1 MRPIKEVILLTAKF
15 DQLVKQLRILPGV
28 GQKSAQRMAL
38 HLLTKKRPQGIA
50 LAQALDDAMRDIV
63 ECQRCHSFSD
73 DHICPLCQDPRRDD
87 SVLCVVESAAD
98 VMAIEQTAGYRGR
111 YFVLGGHL
119 SPIDGINADD
129 LNIAQLVWR
138 VTQEPIDELIIATGT
153 TVEGQTTA
161 HFISEAVSRHVRK
174 VTRLAQ
180 GIPMGGELE
189 YLDSMTL
196 GQALQ
201 NRSFL

>member
-1 MRPIKEVILLTAKF
+1 MLTAKF
-15 DQLVKQLRILPGV
+15 DQLVKQLRVLPGV

-38 HLLTKKRPQGIA
+38 HLLSKKRPQGMA
-50 LAQALDDAMRDIV
+50 LAQALDEAMREIV

-73 DHICPLCQDPRRDD
+73 ESICPLCQDPRRDNTQ
-87 SVLCVVESAAD
+87 LCVVETAAD
-98 VMAIEQTAGYRGR
+98 VMAIEQTAGYRGL

-119 SPIDGINADD
+119 SPIDGISADD
-129 LNIAQLVWR
+129 LNIDQLVWR
-138 VTQEPIDELIIATGT
+138 EPVDELILATGT

-161 HFISEAVSRHVRK
+161 HFISEAASRHVKK

-180 GIPMGGELE
+180 GVPMGGELE

>member
-1 MRPIKEVILLTAKF
+1 MLTAKF
-15 DQLVKQLRILPGV
+15 DQLVNQLRVLPGV

-50 LAQALDDAMRDIV
+50 LAHALDDAMRGIK
-63 ECQRCHSFSD
+63 ECQRCHSLSD
-73 DHICPLCQDPRRDD
+73 EEVCPLCQDPRRDD
-87 SVLCVVESAAD
+87 SQLCVVETAAD
-98 VMAIEQTAGYRGR
+98 VMAIEQTANYRGR

-119 SPIDGINADD
+119 SPIDGISADD
-129 LNIAQLVWR
+129 LNIDQLVR
-138 VTQEPIDELIIATGT
+138 YVTQAPIDELILATGT

-161 HFISEAVSRHVRK
+161 HFISEAVGRHVKK

-180 GIPMGGELE
+180 GVPMGGELE

>member
-1 MRPIKEVILLTAKF
+1 LLTVKF

-38 HLLTKKRPQGIA
+38 YLLSKKRPQGMA
-50 LAQALDDAMRDIV
+50 LAQALDEAMREIV

-73 DHICPLCQDPRRDD
+73 ESICPLCQDPRRDNTQ
-87 SVLCVVESAAD
+87 LCVVETAAD
-98 VMAIEQTAGYRGR
+98 VMAIEQTAGYRGL

-119 SPIDGINADD
+119 SPIDGISADD
-129 LNIAQLVWR
+129 LNIDQLIWR
-138 VTQEPIDELIIATGT
+138 VKDEPVDELILATGT

-161 HFISEAVSRHVRK
+161 HFISEAASRHVKK

-180 GIPMGGELE
+180 GVPMGGELE

>member
-129 LNIAQLVWR
+129 LNISQLVWR
-138 VTQEPIDELIIATGT
+138 VTQEPIDELILATGT

-180 GIPMGGELE
+180 GIPMCGELE

>member
-1 MRPIKEVILLTAKF
+1 MLTAKF

-38 HLLTKKRPQGIA
+38 HLLSKKRPQGMA
-50 LAQALDDAMRDIV
+50 LAQALDEAMRDIV
-63 ECQRCHSFSD
+63 ECQRC
-73 DHICPLCQDPRRDD
+73 
-87 SVLCVVESAAD
+87 
-98 VMAIEQTAGYRGR
+98 
-111 YFVLGGHL
+111 L
-119 SPIDGINADD
+119 SPIDGVSADD
-129 LNIAQLVWR
+129 LNIDQLVWR
-138 VTQEPIDELIIATGT
+138 VKQEPVEELILATGT

-161 HFISEAVSRHVRK
+161 HFISEAVNRHVNK

-180 GIPMGGELE
+180 GVPMGGELE

-196 GQALQ
+196 GQAMQ

>member
-1 MRPIKEVILLTAKF
+1 K
-15 DQLVKQLRILPGV
+15 
-28 GQKSAQRMAL
+28 
-38 HLLTKKRPQGIA
+38 
-50 LAQALDDAMRDIV
+50 
-63 ECQRCHSFSD
+63 
-73 DHICPLCQDPRRDD
+73 DPRRDD
-87 SVLCVVESAAD
+87 GLLCVVETAAD

-119 SPIDGINADD
+119 SPIDGISADD
-129 LNIAQLVWR
+129 LNIDQLVWR
-138 VTQEPIDELIIATGT
+138 VKQEPVEEIILATGT

-161 HFISEAVSRHVRK
+161 HFISEAVSRHVNK

-196 GQALQ
+196 GQAMQ

>member
-1 MRPIKEVILLTAKF
+1 MLTAKF

-38 HLLTKKRPQGIA
+38 HLLTKKRPQGMA
-50 LAQALDDAMRDIV
+50 LPQALDETMRDIV
-63 ECQRCHSFSD
+63 ECQHCHSFSD
-73 DHICPLCQDPRRDD
+73 DTICPLCQDPRRDD
-87 SVLCVVESAAD
+87 TLLCVVETAAD

-119 SPIDGINADD
+119 SPIDGISADD
-129 LNIAQLVWR
+129 LNIEQLVWR
-138 VTQEPIDELIIATGT
+138 VKQEPVEELILATGT

-161 HFISEAVSRHVRK
+161 HFISEAVSRHVNK

-180 GIPMGGELE
+180 GVPMGGELE

-196 GQALQ
+196 GQAMQ

>member
-1 MRPIKEVILLTAKF
+1 MLTAKF
-15 DQLVKQLRILPGV
+15 DQLVKQLRVLPGV

-38 HLLTKKRPQGIA
+38 HLLSKKRPQGMA
-50 LAQALDDAMRDIV
+50 LAQALDEAMREIV

-73 DHICPLCQDPRRDD
+73 ESICPLCQ
-87 SVLCVVESAAD
+87 
-98 VMAIEQTAGYRGR
+98 
-111 YFVLGGHL
+111 
-119 SPIDGINADD
+119 
-129 LNIAQLVWR
+129 VWR
-138 VTQEPIDELIIATGT
+138 VKDQPVDELILATGT

-161 HFISEAVSRHVRK
+161 HFISEAASRHVKK

-180 GIPMGGELE
+180 GVPMGGELE

>member
-1 MRPIKEVILLTAKF
+1 M
-15 DQLVKQLRILPGV
+15 
-28 GQKSAQRMAL
+28 
-38 HLLTKKRPQGIA
+38 A
-50 LAQALDDAMRDIV
+50 LAQALDEAMRDIV

-73 DHICPLCQDPRRDD
+73 DRICPLCQDPRRDD
-87 SVLCVVESAAD
+87 ALLCVVETAAD

-119 SPIDGINADD
+119 SPIDGISADD
-129 LNIAQLVWR
+129 LNIEQLVWR
-138 VTQEPIDELIIATGT
+138 VKQEPVEELILATGT

-161 HFISEAVSRHVRK
+161 HFISAAVSRHVNK

-180 GIPMGGELE
+180 GVPMGGELE

-196 GQALQ
+196 GQAMQ